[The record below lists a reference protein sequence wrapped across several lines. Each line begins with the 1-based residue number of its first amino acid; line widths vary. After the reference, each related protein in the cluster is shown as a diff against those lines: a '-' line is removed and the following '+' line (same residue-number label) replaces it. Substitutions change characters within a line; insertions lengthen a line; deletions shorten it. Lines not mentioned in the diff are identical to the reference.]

1 MSESEEAASRGP
13 EGPGDDAGGSPVVLS
28 VEGLVKHYGGV
39 KALDGV
45 SLDFHAGRVH
55 AILGENGAG
64 KSTLMKILAGAER
77 PDHGTVKVDGVERS
91 FASGADATRAGIAIV
106 FQELSLYP
114 DVDVLANLFAMREP
128 RRWGLVRRREMERR
142 SRPVLEEIGLSVDLN
157 ARLETLPL
165 DQRQLLEIA
174 KALLLDT
181 RILILDEPTS
191 ALTAAE
197 STRLFDVV
205 RRLRAAG
212 RSVLFVSHRLSETF
226 EIADTISVLRD
237 GKLVAASL
245 SPERTS
251 MEELVTH
258 MIGRPPSDL
267 PRRPPRTTRTD
278 ARLRLDGVS
287 VGRVVHDVT
296 LDVGEAEVVGLAGL
310 EDSGIRP
317 LFEAIFG
324 LRRAD
329 RGTIELPEGRG
340 PVRNATEAVKAGLA
354 FVPAD
359 RRSGGLMLEQS
370 VVENVCQITVGVTGA
385 FGALPSR
392 RSMREAAERAC
403 EQLMIRT
410 ASIDVPVHRLS
421 GGNQQKVVLGKWLQ
435 TNPSIVLLDD
445 PTRGVDVGAKLQ
457 IYQLVAEL
465 AKTGC
470 AVLFHS
476 SEMAEYE
483 HVTRRVLVM
492 RRGHL
497 VAELTDD
504 EIDEHALTH
513 AVNQDRGA
521 Q

>member
-1 MSESEEAASRGP
+1 MSASEEAVTPGI
-13 EGPGDDAGGSPVVLS
+13 EGRTGGTNGAVVLS

-45 SLDFHAGRVH
+45 SLDFRAGQVH

-77 PDHGTVKVDGVERS
+77 PDQGTVRVDGVERS

-237 GKLVAASL
+237 GKLVATL

-278 ARLRLDGVS
+278 ARLRLEGVS

-435 TNPSIVLLDD
+435 TKPSIVLLDD